1 MLYKTT
7 ANHSSGR
14 GLGQTVDWVL
24 ILCYVA
30 LVVIGWLSIYA
41 SIHSSEPSSIFD
53 LSCRSGKQ
61 FLWFGISLAANVLIL
76 FVINPKVWEVAP
88 PVLYLLVFALLVLV
102 IFVSKGQESNACF
115 PMLVTLFGIVT
126 EVKAVQPEKA

>member
-1 MLYKTT
+1 M
-7 ANHSSGR
+7 
-14 GLGQTVDWVL
+14 DWVL

-30 LVVIGWLSIYA
+30 LVVISWLSIYA

-61 FLWFGISLAANVLIL
+61 FLWFGVSRGGECAGMF

-102 IFVSKGQESNACF
+102 IFVSRRREGF
-115 PMLVTLFGIVT
+115 PTHGLNWAL
-126 EVKAVQPEKA
+126 